1 MPQSRRRY
9 PRAEATF
16 SVRVVEPS
24 GRVWTG
30 EGRDLSPFGAKIRD
44 GHVRLH
50 TLVRL
55 EVDLPGGGPPVAI
68 RALAVRSEPDG
79 VAFAFVDLARAHYQL
94 VRQAVDGLL
103 LHTKLWI
110 MIVEADRAAARVLA
124 DYVEREG
131 HSALVLSTGE
141 EALAYLAQDRVDGII
156 LDLDLPGP
164 SGSEVLEALAA
175 REVRIP
181 VVVVSGATA
190 EAEAARC
197 LELGA
202 LDVVTKPFGE
212 GQLKMVVSA
221 LSLKSLEER
230 LSG

>member
-1 MPQSRRRY
+1 M
-9 PRAEATF
+9 
-16 SVRVVEPS
+16 RVVEPS
-24 GRVWTG
+24 GKVWIG
-30 EGRDLSPFGAKIRD
+30 EGHDLSPFGAMIRD

-55 EVDLPGGGPPVAI
+55 EVDLPDGGPPVAI
-68 RALAVRSEPDG
+68 KALAMRSEPDG
-79 VAFAFVDLARAHYQL
+79 VAFAFVDLARAQYHL

-110 MIVEADRAAARVLA
+110 MIVEADRAAAGVLA

-131 HSALVLSTGE
+131 HAALVLSTAE
-141 EALAYLAQDRVDGII
+141 EALAYLAQDRVDAIM
-156 LDLDLPGP
+156 LDLGLPGT
-164 SGSEVLEALAA
+164 SGIKLLEALAA

-181 VVVVSGATA
+181 VVVVVSGPTA
-190 EAEAARC
+190 LAEAARC

-202 LDVVTKPFGE
+202 LDFVTKPFE
-212 GQLKMVVSA
+212 EDQLRMVVSA

>member
-1 MPQSRRRY
+1 MQRSRRRY
-9 PRAEATF
+9 PRAEAAF
-16 SVRVVEPS
+16 PVRVVEPS
-24 GRVWTG
+24 GKVWIG
-30 EGRDLSPFGAKIRD
+30 EGHDLSPFGAKIRD
-44 GHVRLH
+44 GHLRLH

-55 EVDLPGGGPPVAI
+55 EVDLPGGGPPLAI
-68 RALAVRSEPDG
+68 KALAVRSEPDG
-79 VAFAFVDLARAHYQL
+79 VAFAFVDLARAHYHL

-110 MIVEADRAAARVLA
+110 MIVEADRAAATVLA

-131 HSALVLSTGE
+131 HTALVLSTAE
-141 EALAYLAQDRVDGII
+141 EALAYLDHDRVDAIM
-156 LDLDLPGP
+156 LDLGLPGTT
-164 SGSEVLEALAA
+164 GIALLEALAA

-181 VVVVSGATA
+181 VVVVSGPTS

-202 LDVVTKPFGE
+202 LDFVTKPFGDD
-212 GQLKMVVSA
+212 QLKMVVSA